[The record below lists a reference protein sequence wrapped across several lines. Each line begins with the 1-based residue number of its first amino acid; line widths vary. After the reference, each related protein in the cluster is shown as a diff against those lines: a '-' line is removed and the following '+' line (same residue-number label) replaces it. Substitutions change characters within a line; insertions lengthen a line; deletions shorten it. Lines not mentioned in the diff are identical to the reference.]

1 MGRTTVAL
9 SLMRARI
16 FEEQRAVVCCPH
28 FSENL
33 GGRAKVVSVTSLVD
47 LFTDLSDILKIMC
60 KQ

>member
-1 MGRTTVAL
+1 
-9 SLMRARI
+9 MRARI